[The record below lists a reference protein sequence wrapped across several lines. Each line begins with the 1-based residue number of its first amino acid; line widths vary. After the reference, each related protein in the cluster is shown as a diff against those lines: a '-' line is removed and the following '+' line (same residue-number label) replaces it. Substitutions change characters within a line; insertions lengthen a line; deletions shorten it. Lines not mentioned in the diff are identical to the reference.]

1 MVRIHP
7 EVQDKQSDKD
17 NSSFEIIDDELFSS
31 EEDGYNEPKPEVN
44 KPYLRMS
51 KLEEIEKKD
60 EDVQWENNEIKEIL
74 VENDKVIRPEIK
86 KKSTIFKILKV
97 VWIIGWIFIIGT
109 LMDYLGFSQKDKIT
123 RKFENFI
130 LDNNEYLE
138 RYVQNKI
145 DVSLRELTS
154 KIDDLELRIF
164 ELESENNY
172 LKMNL
177 EFANNANEPIITSE
191 DHFDYDIFSSVNL
204 SNNFPTLIYPYESL
218 TKMLNNSFNV
228 AVDTNGLTSAIYWYI
243 DSHNAYR
250 YIFI

>member
-1 MVRIHP
+1 MARIHP
-7 EVQDKQSDKD
+7 EVQDRQSDKN

-44 KPYLRMS
+44 KPYLRIN

-60 EDVQWENNEIKEIL
+60 ANVQCENNEIKEII
-74 VENDKVIRPEIK
+74 VENDKEIRPEIK

-97 VWIIGWIFIIGT
+97 VWMIGWIFIIGT

-164 ELESENNY
+164 ELERENNI

-177 EFANNANEPIITSE
+177 EFTNNVNEPTITA
-191 DHFDYDIFSSVNL
+191 DYPLDYDLINSVIWW
-204 SNNFPTLIYPYESL
+204 NNNPTMIYPFESL

-228 AVDTNGLTSAIYWYI
+228 EVYTNGLTSAIYWNI
-243 DSHNAYR
+243 DTHNGYR